1 MRRGDGIDR
10 AIGVIRRR
18 KNVLGRHE
26 DVVGVEAEG
35 DDSNRQMDRRRSVV
49 GRGEHTWDPKA
60 YATLA
65 TETGGEPLMEHPKC
79 PRHRCS

>member
-1 MRRGDGIDR
+1 MRLHPVRRGDGIDR
-10 AIGVIRRR
+10 AIGAIHRR

-26 DVVGVEAEG
+26 DVVGVEAER

-65 TETGGEPLMEHPKC
+65 TETGEEQSTEHPT
-79 PRHRCS
+79 